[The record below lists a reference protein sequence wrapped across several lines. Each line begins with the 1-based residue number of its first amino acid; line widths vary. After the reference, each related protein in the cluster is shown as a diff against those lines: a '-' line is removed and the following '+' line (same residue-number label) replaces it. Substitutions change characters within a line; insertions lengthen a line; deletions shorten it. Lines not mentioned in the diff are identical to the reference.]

1 MDLGVPVLC
10 GGGLTSV
17 RTTHAKRLDQ
27 KGKVH
32 MPKPARV
39 QTTEPSGLQG
49 QFLQMQFLTEIRMSI
64 GCGGRGANGKE
75 LAFKFPNRT

>member
-1 MDLGVPVLC
+1 
-10 GGGLTSV
+10 
-17 RTTHAKRLDQ
+17 
-27 KGKVH
+27 

-64 GCGGRGANGKE
+64 GCGGIRANGQKWFE
-75 LAFKFPNRT
+75 NALKAPYPGRLQHSFPSGAVASKSVR